1 MIITKNGDVL
11 RNLEE
16 QVAENK
22 RLILAHYDIDRVLA
36 DVGITV
42 VGDALQ
48 TPPDVL
54 GLKGVKWGE
63 AYPVGYEPPYNYYVW
78 SRPTPNEEDI
88 TKGEWFNIGPL
99 AIPGPRGFA
108 GPQGFQGP
116 RGESTRW
123 YVGDNPGQV
132 ASPAENDLFLDAVSA
147 DVYQYKNG
155 VWTAITNIRG
165 NRGATGATGLTG
177 PQGIPGEQGPQG
189 EPGLPGSAV
198 TIRGILQSVDELM
211 DISPADQEPGT
222 AYLVKDYSDNYI
234 IWFALPEDN
243 TWEQAGPIQASVVTV
258 GGNIVTEFN
267 ADTKLDKITT
277 SDAYPRAYVVNDAGT
292 KQGARAISWGAAP
305 DTIAVRGANGTLMI
319 GTPTENSHAA
329 TKKYVD
335 DGLATKLPM
344 RTETSEYPQLY
355 KKTSNGSNVLTNL
368 QNIWQDDESV
378 LIPYSVVERDDK
390 GRIQIGTPKKG
401 VDAVNKSYADANYSK
416 KLYRHVIYASC
427 YGYDENGNTHTID
440 MNFEILSTQS
450 TDVSGGYVPV
460 DRFVNL
466 LAGTTATVAHVVANG
481 YCDNESIGQVSFSKS
496 DYNITVYNR
505 YNEPIATF
513 QEENGVCRDTV
524 LAIG

>member
-1 MIITKNGDVL
+1 MITTKNGDVL

-22 RLILAHYDIDRVLA
+22 RLIIAHYDIDRVLA

-48 TPPDVL
+48 TPPEVL

-63 AYPVGYEPPYNYYVW
+63 AYPVGYQPPYDYYVW

-116 RGESTRW
+116 RGESTKW
-123 YVGDNPGQV
+123 YVGDNPNQV
-132 ASPAENDLFLDAVSA
+132 TAPAEDDLFLDEISG
-147 DVYQYKNG
+147 DVYQRKSNIW
-155 VWTAITNIRG
+155 VAVTNIRG

-198 TIRGILQSVDELM
+198 TIRGILQSIDELR
-211 DISPADQEPGT
+211 DISPEDQEPGT

-234 IWFALPEDN
+234 IWVALPEDN
-243 TWEQAGPIQASVVTV
+243 TWEQAGPLQASVVVV

-277 SDAYPRAYVVNDAGT
+277 PGELRAYGVNANGVQTTYKVKSDNIDAYSIAQRNGSGEIRCATPQSDIMAANKGYVDNNFVPKMTTTDGDRAYISKVGGGTGLMQVQYGSPIAYTLPARDAG
-292 KQGARAISWGAAP
+292 G
-305 DTIAVRGANGTLMI
+305 VVVV
-319 GTPTENSHAA
+319 GTPTADQHAA

-335 DGLATKLPM
+335 DAVAGATP
-344 RTETSEYPQLY
+344 
-355 KKTSNGSNVLTNL
+355 
-368 QNIWQDDESV
+368 
-378 LIPYSVVERDDK
+378 
-390 GRIQIGTPKKG
+390 
-401 VDAVNKSYADANYSK
+401 
-416 KLYRHVIYASC
+416 KLYRHTIYASC
-427 YGYDENGNTHTID
+427 YGNDYDGEQHSFNVH
-440 MNFEILSTQS
+440 FEILSTQS
-450 TDVSGGYVPV
+450 TNVSGNYVPV
-460 DRFVNL
+460 ASFVNL
-466 LAGTTATVAHVVANG
+466 LAGTSAPVAYVVANG
-481 YCDNESIGQVSFSKS
+481 HCDNDSIGYVAFSR
-496 DYNITVYNR
+496 DYTITAYND
-505 YNEPIATF
+505 YDELIAAF
-513 QEENGVCRDTV
+513 QEENGVCYDNV
-524 LAIG
+524 VAIG

>member
-48 TPPDVL
+48 TPPNVL

-63 AYPVGYEPPYNYYVW
+63 AYPVGYEPPYDYYVW

-123 YVGDNPGQV
+123 YVGDNPNQV
-132 ASPAENDLFLDAVSA
+132 TAPAENDLFLDAVSA
-147 DVYQYKNG
+147 DVYQRKNG

-177 PQGIPGEQGPQG
+177 PQGIQGEQGPQG

-211 DISPADQEPGT
+211 DISPAEQEPGT
-222 AYLVKDYSDNYI
+222 AYLVKDYGSNYI
-234 IWFALPEDN
+234 IWVALPEDN
-243 TWEQAGPIQASVVTV
+243 TWEQAGPLQASVVTV

-267 ADTKLDKITT
+267 ADTKLDKV
-277 SDAYPRAYVVNDAGT
+277 SSNVSGLSQAYVVDTAG
-292 KQGARAISWGAAP
+292 KQTMIGVNPYATDW
-305 DTIAVRGANGTLMI
+305 TIARRYDDGRLRVSTPVEDADATNKAYVDNNFVPKLQIAEGVGTFAYIAEANGKTSKLQI
-319 GTPTENSHAA
+319 QYGAPLEYTIPGRGEGGRIVVGTPTGDNHAA

-335 DGLATKLPM
+335 D
-344 RTETSEYPQLY
+344 
-355 KKTSNGSNVLTNL
+355 
-368 QNIWQDDESV
+368 
-378 LIPYSVVERDDK
+378 
-390 GRIQIGTPKKG
+390 
-401 VDAVNKSYADANYSK
+401 AVANRSP
-416 KLYRHVIYASC
+416 KLYRHTIYTSC
-427 YGYDENGNTHTID
+427 YGNDYDGNSHSIT

-450 TDVSGGYVPV
+450 TDVSSGYVPV
-460 DRFVNL
+460 ARFVNL
-466 LAGTTATVAHVVANG
+466 LAGPGATVAHVVANG
-481 YCDNESIGQVSFSKS
+481 RCDDEIIGQVSFTKADST
-496 DYNITVYNR
+496 ITVYN
-505 YNEPIATF
+505 EWDELVAAF

-524 LAIG
+524 QAIG